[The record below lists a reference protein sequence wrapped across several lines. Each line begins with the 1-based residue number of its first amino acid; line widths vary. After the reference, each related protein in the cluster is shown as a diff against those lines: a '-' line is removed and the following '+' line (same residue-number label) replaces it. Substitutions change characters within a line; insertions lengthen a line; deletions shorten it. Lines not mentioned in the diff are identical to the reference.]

1 MAAIACADQTAR
13 SELGH
18 AHRLPL
24 LLQTLHDARRLALEP
39 RPLLATVAAARHAAR
54 ARAARATAQK
64 VSSEHGCPANL
75 SVLAKNQLC
84 VGGGEFLVAVSA
96 P

>member
-18 AHRLPL
+18 AHRLSL

-64 VSSEHGCPANL
+64 VSREHGCPVNL
-75 SVLAKNQLC
+75 SALPTNFAWE
-84 VGGGEFLVAVSA
+84 GGEALVALV
-96 P
+96 